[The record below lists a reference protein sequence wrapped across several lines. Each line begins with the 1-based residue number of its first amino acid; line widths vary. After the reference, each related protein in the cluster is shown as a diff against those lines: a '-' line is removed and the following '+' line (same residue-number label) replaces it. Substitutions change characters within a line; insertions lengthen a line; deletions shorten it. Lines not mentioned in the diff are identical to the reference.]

1 VHRKDEKP
9 IYDSALDGSQHDR
22 QLPRQEINDMVIK
35 RVGPVSCAKIA
46 GALYAIMGF
55 FAGAFISLLAM
66 AGTFASQDTQ
76 MPFAGALF
84 GVGAIVL
91 LPVFYGCLGFVATLI
106 MAWIYNILAS
116 ALGGV
121 EIDVQ

>member
-1 VHRKDEKP
+1 
-9 IYDSALDGSQHDR
+9 
-22 QLPRQEINDMVIK
+22 MVIK
-35 RVGPVSCAKIA
+35 RVGPLSCAKIA
-46 GALYAIMGF
+46 GALYVIVGF

-66 AGTFASQDTQ
+66 AGAFVSQDATV
-76 MPFAGALF
+76 PFAGALF

-91 LPVFYGCLGFVATLI
+91 LPVFYGCLGFVTTLI

>member
-1 VHRKDEKP
+1 
-9 IYDSALDGSQHDR
+9 
-22 QLPRQEINDMVIK
+22 
-35 RVGPVSCAKIA
+35 
-46 GALYAIMGF
+46 MGF

-91 LPVFYGCLGFVATLI
+91 LPVFYGCLGFVVTLI